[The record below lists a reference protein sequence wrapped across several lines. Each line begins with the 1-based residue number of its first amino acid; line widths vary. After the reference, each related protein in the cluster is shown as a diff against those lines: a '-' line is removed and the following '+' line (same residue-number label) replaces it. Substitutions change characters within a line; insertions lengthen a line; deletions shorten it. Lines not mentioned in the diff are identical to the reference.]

1 MVDIVSGPDVIC
13 IWQGGITP
21 LISSWLSLSVLAAF
35 LNAVVKHLSGS
46 DLQEERLLPGS
57 EMLQLSV
64 WPAGGVAG
72 ARLRAVAAEL

>member
-1 MVDIVSGPDVIC
+1 MSSVSGREM
-13 IWQGGITP
+13 
-21 LISSWLSLSVLAAF
+21 ISSWLSLSILAAF

-57 EMLQLSV
+57 EMLQLNV